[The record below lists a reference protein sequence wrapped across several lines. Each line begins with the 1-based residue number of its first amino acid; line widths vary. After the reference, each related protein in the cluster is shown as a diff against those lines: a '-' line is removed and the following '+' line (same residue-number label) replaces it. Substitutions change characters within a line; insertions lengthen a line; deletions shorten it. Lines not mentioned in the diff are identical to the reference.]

1 MMRLRR
7 KTDPNTGKNAVCE
20 RHAHGHFTRAI
31 LYGNFEEKWPRT
43 PPGTPF
49 RASLHCRKGEG
60 HLTRAILWKF
70 AGKMPHASPTDI
82 VLCEPAQLKCTWT
95 FHKSHFARKF
105 TGKMPDTPDSP
116 DTTSI
121 EHRALTVTIRTP
133 QCGHTVWGIFCQ
145 WFIQE
150 MLSFTN
156 FQRIRFVTNSGQDS
170 VARTLSPSLPRG
182 LHNLGYRVAGEEK
195 LNGLGVAAC
204 LCAQEKS
211 ITDKCI

>member
-1 MMRLRR
+1 MRCLVFARAC
-7 KTDPNTGKNAVCE
+7 AVE
-20 RHAHGHFTRAI
+20 MHMDMSSQ
-31 LYGNFEEKWPRT
+31 
-43 PPGTPF
+43 PF
-49 RASLHCRKGEG
+49 CVECAREMSDASH
-60 HLTRAILWKF
+60 TA
-70 AGKMPHASPTDI
+70 I
-82 VLCEPAQLKCTWT
+82 VLCERAQSKCTWT
-95 FHKSHFARKF
+95 CHKSHFAWKF
-105 TGKMPDTPDSP
+105 TGNWPDTD